1 MAGPWSAC
9 STISPRTASSSTGV
23 SQTTPPSSARACKGR
38 SCCRPASC
46 TCRAEVRSLI
56 HADAPSNHVKALGCL
71 FHWDQEAD
79 RDQLE
84 VFLYGSNLQWRMN
97 QLGEQMRTPLQW
109 LAGES
114 RWRRRRSRGG
124 FDRWASM
131 LSRSTAS
138 AHFAPEIGLV
148 SVPGGASRDRTLVS
162 YHRFADV
169 APLRVD
175 VVTRSGIHTLE
186 GPAYFLDSV
195 SAAGTLL
202 HFYRFETRSRSIA
215 SRQESRGRRRGSPPM
230 RHSSCRRAAG
240 RRSRRARR

>member
-1 MAGPWSAC
+1 MP
-9 STISPRTASSSTGV
+9 T
-23 SQTTPPSSARACKGR
+23 
-38 SCCRPASC
+38 
-46 TCRAEVRSLI
+46 
-56 HADAPSNHVKALGCL
+56 APSNHIKALGCL
-71 FHWDQEAD
+71 FHWDDEPD

-109 LAGES
+109 LTGAG

-138 AHFAPEIGLV
+138 AHFTPEIGLV
-148 SVPGGASRDRTLVS
+148 SVPGAASRDRTLVS

-202 HFYRFETRSRSIA
+202 HFYRFETSEQVDRVETKEQRQTPWRSGA
-215 SRQESRGRRRGSPPM
+215 
-230 RHSSCRRAAG
+230 
-240 RRSRRARR
+240 